1 MTWLRKALKSPLG
14 RDHYKTLTTA
24 AIARELTPAAGWRVT
39 ASAAALGVIA
49 GVVTV
54 TVAVAGVILG
64 ATVDLKDGV
73 VEVVLRAVAALII
86 TLAGGW
92 LLGRRPWRAPLR
104 LALVRYTVMPPGT
117 TSVSFHL
124 SQPEAVRAKDALDQA
139 GFARSVILE
148 RPDLDNEV
156 ELRTIPKWGPT
167 KAGEADAIT
176 AACDV
181 LASEDVKAQPSGSA
195 HSPFP

>member
-73 VEVVLRAVAALII
+73 VEVKRRGQSESTTIALGDAVAHV
-86 TLAGGW
+86 
-92 LLGRRPWRAPLR
+92 RS
-104 LALVRYTVMPPGT
+104 LVG
-117 TSVSFHL
+117 
-124 SQPEAVRAKDALDQA
+124 A
-139 GFARSVILE
+139 
-148 RPDLDNEV
+148 
-156 ELRTIPKWGPT
+156 
-167 KAGEADAIT
+167 
-176 AACDV
+176 
-181 LASEDVKAQPSGSA
+181 
-195 HSPFP
+195 